1 MWQPSAIPGGSGCE
15 MKHASSLMGVAFVTS
30 ITQRLVST
38 CRKALA
44 LMIGKPGTKQLKDIS
59 PETPRATVNAGA
71 RGGRPTLVR
80 GPEREL
86 LDAPGAAE
94 GAPFRCLRSLFHE
107 ARLQEVSEILP
118 IGELH
123 FVCRR

>member
-15 MKHASSLMGVAFVTS
+15 MKHASSLIGVAFVTS
-30 ITQRLVST
+30 MTQRLVST

-71 RGGRPTLVR
+71 RGGRPRAPKGSFWTRRAPPMGRPFDAFARFSTKPVCKKSAKSSLSELRR
-80 GPEREL
+80 G
-86 LDAPGAAE
+86 AM
-94 GAPFRCLRSLFHE
+94 
-107 ARLQEVSEILP
+107 Q
-118 IGELH
+118 
-123 FVCRR
+123 FV